1 MIEAPAKKPSAQPS
15 QYNWSAFQQQK
26 MLDRNMSFKSPAP
39 PPTPLNYGSLQDT
52 GMPLPPVTTAAA
64 IQSGTRAPET
74 QRLSMK
80 RYPEGDRTQS
90 KIPTWLRYFA
100 SGGETLD
107 PQERIDRNTQI
118 LVAHTKAAAKTFGQI
133 ADELRSFGCINAQFD
148 HGKVTLKFDRSV
160 SDKLDQFVTQHLP
173 DMSHVRNFH
182 YLEFTAGLAN
192 DAMLQVFAMPFFR
205 LAPRMTMSRRLI
217 SIEEKAATRM
227 GEQMAFLER
236 MNSPAYRSGFVSEGT
251 VAKLAERN
259 VSQIRTDWVFPKKGG
274 ATING
279 RWYTE
284 HALERMAPRTPE
296 VMAELEVRF
305 VARAKVKE
313 ETLSLKKFV
322 DWFYENYP
330 NPRGIP
336 PSVVEA
342 EIAKPGSTGI
352 RVVLNEN
359 GDIVTA
365 IPGGS

>member
-1 MIEAPAKKPSAQPS
+1 MADLAGLVMAEAHDTNKVTGVTFGFAGGAVFGAAFSRTKPEMKALSDRLKSKPQGFGQQVRVIGS
-15 QYNWSAFQQQK
+15 FQQPA
-26 MLDRNMSFKSPAP
+26 LRN
-39 PPTPLNYGSLQDT
+39 
-52 GMPLPPVTTAAA
+52 
-64 IQSGTRAPET
+64 
-74 QRLSMK
+74 
-80 RYPEGDRTQS
+80 
-90 KIPTWLRYFA
+90 
-100 SGGETLD
+100 
-107 PQERIDRNTQI
+107 
-118 LVAHTKAAAKTFGQI
+118 
-133 ADELRSFGCINAQFD
+133 
-148 HGKVTLKFDRSV
+148 
-160 SDKLDQFVTQHLP
+160 
-173 DMSHVRNFH
+173 
-182 YLEFTAGLAN
+182 
-192 DAMLQVFAMPFFR
+192 
-205 LAPRMTMSRRLI
+205 
-217 SIEEKAATRM
+217 
-227 GEQMAFLER
+227 
-236 MNSPAYRSGFVSEGT
+236 GFVSEGT
-251 VAKLAERN
+251 VAKLAEKN

-274 ATING
+274 AMING

-313 ETLSLKKFV
+313 ETLSPKKFV